1 MTNQNNNQ
9 IKLDI
14 DMEFVGQRLDI
25 YLADLL
31 EKFSRSRIQKLVK
44 DGQVLI
50 NGSPAKSSY
59 NLRFGD
65 NLEFTIPEDK
75 AIDIEPENIPLEF
88 IYEDEYLAI
97 VNKPVN
103 MLTHPAPGKYSGTL
117 VNALLYHCKDSLS
130 GINGYLRPGIIH
142 RLDKDTTGVIL
153 IAKNDFAHKSLAKQI
168 HDRTIDK
175 YYLAVTLGNIKED
188 KGIINAPIARHP
200 VKREKMAVV
209 EDGRE
214 AITEWCVLERFM
226 MATLVEAKLITG
238 RTHQIRV
245 HFSHIKHPILG
256 DTVYSSVKTP
266 KIKLSGQ
273 ALQAYKISFDHP
285 QTQQRLTFKID
296 FNDDLKKLL
305 KSYNS
310 EYIKGERI
318 L

>member
-1 MTNQNNNQ
+1 MTNLNNNL

-44 DGQVLI
+44 EGQVLI

-75 AIDIEPENIPLEF
+75 PIDIEPENIPLEF
-88 IYEDEYLAI
+88 IYEDEYLAV

-188 KGIINAPIARHP
+188 NGIINAPIARHP
-200 VKREKMAVV
+200 VKREKMAVI

-214 AITEWCVLERFM
+214 AITEWRVLERFM
-226 MATLVEAKLITG
+226 LATLVEAKLITG

-256 DTVYSSVKTP
+256 DSVYSTVKTP

-285 QTQQRLTFKID
+285 ETHERLTFKID

>member
-14 DMEFVGQRLDI
+14 DIDFVGQRLDVF
-25 YLADLL
+25 LADLL
-31 EKFSRSRIQKLVK
+31 EKFSRSHIQKLIK
-44 DGQVLI
+44 EGQVLI

-59 NLRFGD
+59 NLRLGD
-65 NLEFTIPEDK
+65 KLEFTIPEDK
-75 AIDIEPENIPLEF
+75 PINIEPENIPLEF
-88 IYEDEYLAI
+88 IYEDEFLAV

-103 MLTHPAPGKYSGTL
+103 MLTHPAPGKYTGTL

-130 GINGYLRPGIIH
+130 GINGFLRPGIIH

-168 HDRTIDK
+168 QDRTVDK
-175 YYLAVTLGNIKED
+175 YYLAMTLGNIKED
-188 KGIINAPIARHP
+188 EGIINAPIARHP
-200 VKREKMAVV
+200 VKREKMAVIQ
-209 EDGRE
+209 DGRE
-214 AITEWCVLERFM
+214 AITEWRVLERFM
-226 MATLVEAKLITG
+226 LATLVEAKLITG

-245 HFSHIKHPILG
+245 HFSHIKHPIIG

-273 ALQAYKISFDHP
+273 ALQAYKISFNHP
-285 QTQQRLTFKID
+285 KTQERLTFKID
-296 FNDDLKKLL
+296 FNDDLKKIL
-305 KSYNS
+305 KTYDS
-310 EYIKGERI
+310 EYTKGEKT